1 MKVQENE
8 KLKEDYRPKISLGID
23 MVSDVIRLEHQERRK
38 ESTFVGCL
46 EAIVFN
52 QWEEW
57 REIGRNCDLCV

>member
-23 MVSDVIRLEHQERRK
+23 VVSDVIRLEHQERRK

-46 EAIVFN
+46 EADCIYSMGRV
-52 QWEEW
+52 EREW
-57 REIGRNCDLCV
+57 KKL

>member
-23 MVSDVIRLEHQERRK
+23 VVSDVIRLEHQDRRK

-46 EAIVFN
+46 EADCI
-52 QWEEW
+52 
-57 REIGRNCDLCV
+57 